1 MNIHLASMLCECD
14 IELQEITESKPLE
27 NENTPAEKTGIDALS
42 SLFKS

>member
-1 MNIHLASMLCECD
+1 MLCECD

-27 NENTPAEKTGIDALS
+27 NESASVEKIGIDALS